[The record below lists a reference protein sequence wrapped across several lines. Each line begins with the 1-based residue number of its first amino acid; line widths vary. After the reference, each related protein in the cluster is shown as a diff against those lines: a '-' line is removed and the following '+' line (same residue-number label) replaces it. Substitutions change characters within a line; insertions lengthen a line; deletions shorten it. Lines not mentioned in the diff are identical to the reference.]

1 MFSDPQYTSQ
11 KASFISSPSDGGA
24 EGLSARPLPLSPALP
39 SSSLKMIGMVV
50 SGTQPQLT
58 MKHLVI
64 LQSLPGHTGAVT
76 SACMLPHPE
85 VIVTGALDADIRV
98 WADKT
103 YQVRR
108 GRGGVCSVLP
118 SGGTG
123 AAITAVLGI
132 YVV

>member
-1 MFSDPQYTSQ
+1 MV
-11 KASFISSPSDGGA
+11 
-24 EGLSARPLPLSPALP
+24 LPEIHP
-39 SSSLKMIGMVV
+39 
-50 SGTQPQLT
+50 PQLT

-64 LQSLPGHTGAVT
+64 LRSLPGHTGAVT

-108 GRGGVCSVLP
+108 
-118 SGGTG
+118 
-123 AAITAVLGI
+123 
-132 YVV
+132 